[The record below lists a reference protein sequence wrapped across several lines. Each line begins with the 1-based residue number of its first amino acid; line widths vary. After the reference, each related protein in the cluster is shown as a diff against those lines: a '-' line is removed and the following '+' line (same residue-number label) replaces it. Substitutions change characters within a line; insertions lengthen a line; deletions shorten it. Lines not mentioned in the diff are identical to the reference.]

1 MGQQQLL
8 LLVLAVIIIG
18 TAVLFAMGLFRGA
31 AVESKRD
38 LLISESTNIA
48 SHALGYYKRPRE
60 MNGGGNS
67 FQGWQIPAMMQTTE
81 AGSYV
86 ANVTDQEVTITGTGT
101 EVVGIDTIKVETVV
115 SDSGFHSIIIH

>member
-1 MGQQQLL
+1 LGQQQLL
-8 LLVLAVIIIG
+8 LLVLAVIVIG

-38 LLISESTNIA
+38 LLISESASIA
-48 SHALGYYKRPRE
+48 SHALGYFKRPRE

-67 FQGWQIPAMMQTTE
+67 FQGWQIPALMQTTE
-81 AGSYV
+81 AGSYI
-86 ANVTDQEVTITGTGT
+86 ANITDQEVTITGTGT

>member
-1 MGQQQLL
+1 
-8 LLVLAVIIIG
+8 
-18 TAVLFAMGLFRGA
+18 VLFAMGLFRGA

-38 LLISESTNIA
+38 LLISESASIA
-48 SHALGYYKRPRE
+48 SHALGYFKRPRE

-67 FQGWQIPAMMQTTE
+67 FQGWQIPALMQTTE
-81 AGSYV
+81 AGSYI
-86 ANVTDQEVTITGTGT
+86 ANITDQEVTITGTGT